1 MAVSGKYGK
10 VNISGIAA
18 DEPVFILR
26 AQDILAGAA
35 IQLYQVL
42 AHSHGSPLAGKLDT
56 EIEAFLKW
64 PGAKKIPD

>member
-1 MAVSGKYGK
+1 
-10 VNISGIAA
+10 
-18 DEPVFILR
+18 VFILR